1 MKLLTKEILSKLPR
15 VGSDDGEDPM
25 IHVLCSTGHKTCYA
39 PAAVMWRSAGITS
52 ETGRFPVAGLFSTEH
67 NCDAPVG

>member
-1 MKLLTKEILSKLPR
+1 MELRKTLPPLY
-15 VGSDDGEDPM
+15 SQESCPAP
-25 IHVLCSTGHKTCYA
+25 IAHLLCSAEHKAYYA